1 MMNLNSKYKAI
12 CFDMD
17 GTLIDTYVDY
27 VKMAELAFGEMIK
40 LGVPESAIDRSEEFK
55 FNLDS
60 GISYL
65 KTHCDVDTLRK
76 AEVNI
81 CKVIRD
87 VEIERVDEAKPFE
100 GTSAFLD
107 YIHSSGLITGVLTRG
122 CREYAEAALKVC
134 NVYDKIDGLVARDDF
149 SEEEAK
155 PSPVA
160 MEHMA
165 EKLNV
170 KPEDI
175 LYFGD
180 HLMDYLCA
188 RDSGADFV
196 AVLSGSFTE
205 KEWKDAGVDV
215 IFDSIT
221 EYYNSLI
228 N

>member
-1 MMNLNSKYKAI
+1 MKLDSKYKAV

-17 GTLIDTYVDY
+17 GTLIDTHVDY
-27 VKMAELAFGEMIK
+27 VKMADLAFGEMIK

-60 GISYL
+60 GIRYL
-65 KTHCDVDTLRK
+65 KEHYDENVLHEAD
-76 AEVNI
+76 VNI

-87 VEIERVDEAKPFE
+87 IEMERVDEARPFE
-100 GTSAFLD
+100 GTLPLLD

-122 CREYAEAALKVC
+122 CREYAETALKRC
-134 NVYDKIDGLVARDDF
+134 NVFDKLDGLVARDDYP
-149 SEEEAK
+149 EWEAK

-165 EKLNV
+165 EKLGV
-170 KPEDI
+170 KANEI

-205 KEWKDAGVDV
+205 KEWNDAGAEI
-215 IFDSIT
+215 IFDSVT
-221 EYYNSLI
+221 EFYNSLK